1 MQSRFTR
8 LSVSATV
15 LFALLC
21 GSATADAQTVV
32 ARKRLGNNTEGIT
45 FFAHGNGR
53 NVAVIDGYDVFNVR
67 LPDVNSGQRPR
78 PCDPTQGHSGRN
90 CRQLFNVHP
99 LGTIA
104 PRGIAFVASQDRF
117 YFSALDPTRL
127 YATDVEGTVLPPLD
141 IVHKNDPSD
150 ISQWEGLGYIPPDS
164 PIFPDTIIG
173 ITIHNGLRGTIQIIG
188 LDGIVL
194 REIVFPQGSPLFSY
208 LGGIAYKSPDRLLV
222 TAASNGIFEIT
233 FDGTIVGE
241 AHPVAGAQGPFEG
254 LMTIEDGRVVAAE
267 YSTGRLFVLDNTFEQ
282 RPGDDRD
289 FVVGLGITASKLAW
303 NPDTGEFLVS
313 APGPAGAARV
323 FAVSSN
329 LKQSRLVADLA
340 NTRFAPS
347 PVRGLGYLARENQ
360 VAISTFGTRIR
371 GIALFDTTT
380 GAFVPPR
387 LALDPP
393 FPVPR
398 DVTALPAFCPDC
410 LGVRVT
416 GRDPATGAPR
426 TEIRVITRTGTP
438 DPTDADAIV
447 PMELPPIVLS
457 CEPTDVGLAFHS
469 SPAGDRIVAG
479 VSFYDLGGTFI
490 ERIDKAALGVSFVS
504 AVASIA
510 SGTHQGLFAVIEA
523 QTSEL
528 IVFSKTSTRFDCPLP

>member
-8 LSVSATV
+8 VSVSATV

-45 FFAHGNGR
+45 FFSHGNGR
-53 NVAVIDGYDVFNVR
+53 NVAVIDGYDVFNIR
-67 LPDVNSGQRPR
+67 LPAVNSGQRAR
-78 PCDPTQGHSGRN
+78 PCDPTQGHSRRT
-90 CRQLFNVHP
+90 CRQLFNVSA

-117 YFSALDPTRL
+117 YFSAVDPTRL
-127 YATDVEGTVLPPLD
+127 YATDVDGAVLPPLD

-150 ISQWEGLGYIPPDS
+150 ISQWEGLGYVPPDS

-188 LDGIVL
+188 LDGVVL

-208 LGGIAYKSPDRLLV
+208 LGGIAYKAPDRLLV
-222 TAASNGIFEIT
+222 TAASNDIFEIT
-233 FDGTIVGE
+233 FDGTIVDE

-254 LMTIEDGRVVAAE
+254 LTTIEDGRVVAAE
-267 YSTGRLFVLDNTFEQ
+267 YSTGRLFVLDNTFER

-289 FVVGLGITASKLAW
+289 FVVGLGITASRLAW

-313 APGPAGAARV
+313 DRGSAAARV

-340 NTRFAPS
+340 NTRFASS
-347 PVRGLGYLARENQ
+347 PVRGLGYLAGEDQ

-398 DVTALPAFCPDC
+398 DVTALPAICPDC
-410 LGVRVT
+410 LAVRVIV
-416 GRDPATGAPR
+416 RDPLTGALR

-438 DPTDADAIV
+438 HPTDADAIV

-457 CEPTDVGLAFHS
+457 CEPIDGGLTFHS

-479 VSFYDLGGTFI
+479 VSFYDLAGTFI

-504 AVASIA
+504 AIASVT

-528 IVFSKTSTRFDCPLP
+528 IVFSKTNTRFDCPLP